1 MGSALRSGV
10 ISPAREFGASFQ
22 SVNIEVPRL
31 ESYRKATGQ
40 AKYTDDLRLP
50 NMAYAAIV
58 RSPHSRARV
67 LSIDVSGAEQVPGYI
82 GCLLPEETPQDYFN
96 CSGNPPSPL
105 LMRDERVLTLEPKT
119 LGDRI
124 LCVAA
129 ETEEGAREAADAVK
143 VEYEVFTPYLEI
155 RNALDGKA
163 EPLQPHISPDNIAQ
177 RREVSQG
184 DRKAGEEASD
194 LILEDHFVTPPMQH
208 VTIELTSCLCDFS
221 DGEHL
226 TVYSTSQTVFQERRI
241 MAEILGLKESDV
253 RFSKPTVGGG
263 FGARQ
268 QLHAQHVAALMS
280 KKIRRPV
287 NLSYTREEDLYSVV
301 RHASDVDLRIG
312 VSKDGKLQL
321 FDTKYRLNAGPFT
334 THSPTVVAAA
344 ARKLQY
350 SVPNYFF
357 EGYSVF
363 TNHIIGGAFRGYGN
377 TQLTFGREILMDR
390 LADRLGLDPVE
401 FRLQNHVQVGEC
413 FPCASIPVSSNGIEA
428 CVRRCREIQAEIDA
442 KAPLVDDEE
451 VRQAW
456 GIAFSC
462 HGSGPSS
469 KEGLSSAV
477 LMLNDDAT
485 VQLLVGSS
493 DIGQGSE
500 TMESQIAAESLGIP
514 LSSVRITAADTLLT
528 PYDTGTFGSS
538 QTFICGNA
546 VTRACEDLKGKVMA
560 QLREIYPGSEIE
572 EKDHRYRIRTDGEEQ
587 ELSFPEAVRK
597 VMFDVK
603 GGVMIGSGTYKA
615 AACPNPF
622 SVCFVKAEYHKKLN
636 AIRLLDVIQVVD
648 VGTPINRMTVE
659 GQLEGGIAQG
669 VGYAL
674 YERMELNPRSKRTL
688 SSDLLHYRIPQMDDM
703 PQTHVDMV
711 DSFDPY
717 GPHGA
722 KSVGELATV
731 PIAPAIVNAVRR
743 ASGQELN
750 SLPLCDKFVILPSRR
765 KEEG

>member
-1 MGSALRSGV
+1 M
-10 ISPAREFGASFQ
+10 
-22 SVNIEVPRL
+22 
-31 ESYRKATGQ
+31 
-40 AKYTDDLRLP
+40 
-50 NMAYAAIV
+50 
-58 RSPHSRARV
+58 
-67 LSIDVSGAEQVPGYI
+67 LSIDVSAAEQVPGYL
-82 GCLLPEETPQDYFN
+82 GCLLPEEAPQEYFN

-105 LMRDERVLTLEPKT
+105 LMRDEQVLTMEPKT

-124 LCVAA
+124 ACVAA
-129 ETEEGAREAADAVK
+129 ETEEAAREAADAVK
-143 VEYEVFTPYLEI
+143 VEYEVLAPYLEI
-155 RNALDGKA
+155 RNALDQKA
-163 EPLQPHISPDNIAQ
+163 QPLQPHISQDNIIL

-184 DRKAGEEASD
+184 DREVGEAASD
-194 LILEDHFVTPPMQH
+194 IILEDRFVTPPMQH
-208 VTIELTSCLCDFS
+208 VTIEPTSCLCDFS

-241 MAEILGLKESDV
+241 MAEILGLKESNV
-253 RFSKPTVGGG
+253 RFSKPIVGGG

-280 KKIRRPV
+280 KKLKRPV
-287 NLSYTREEDLYSVV
+287 NLTYTREEDLYSVV

-312 VSKDGKLQL
+312 ASEDGKLRL
-321 FDTKYRLNAGPFT
+321 FDTHYRLNAGPFT

-357 EGYSVF
+357 DGVSVY
-363 TNHIIGGAFRGYGN
+363 TNHIVGGAFRGYGN
-377 TQLTFGREILMDR
+377 TQLTFGREILLDR
-390 LADRLGLDPVE
+390 MAEKLGMDPVE
-401 FRLQNHVQVGEC
+401 FRMLNHVQVGEC
-413 FPCASIPVSSNGIEA
+413 FPCASIPVSSNGIKR
-428 CVRRCREIQAEIDA
+428 CVEKCQEIQRALDEKEPLIENEEI
-442 KAPLVDDEE
+442 
-451 VRQAW
+451 RQAW
-456 GIAFSC
+456 GISFSC

-514 LSSVRITAADTLLT
+514 LSDVKITAADTLLT

-546 VTRACEDLKGKVMA
+546 VTRACADLKRKVIE
-560 QLREIYPGSEIE
+560 QLQIIYPDSEIE
-572 EKDHRYRIRTDGEEQ
+572 ERDRRYVIRGSQGEEQ
-587 ELSFPEAVRK
+587 ELTFKEAVK
-597 VMFDVK
+597 QIMFDVK

-622 SVCFVKAEYHKKLN
+622 SVCYVKAEYHKKLN
-636 AIRLLDVIQVVD
+636 AIRLLDIIQVVD
-648 VGTPINRMTVE
+648 VGTPINRLTVE

-674 YERMELNPRSKRTL
+674 YERMEINPRSKRTL

-703 PQTHVDMV
+703 PRTHVDMV
-711 DSFDPY
+711 DDSFDPY

-731 PIAPAIVNAVRR
+731 PVAPAIVNAVRH

-750 SLPLCDKFVILPSRR
+750 SLPLCDKFIILPSRR
-765 KEEG
+765 EEGN

>member
-1 MGSALRSGV
+1 MAERNFTQV
-10 ISPAREFGASFQ
+10 NRE
-22 SVNIEVPRL
+22 IPRL
-31 ESYRKATGQ
+31 ESMLKATGK

-50 NMAYAAIV
+50 DMAYAALV
-58 RSPHSRARV
+58 RSPYSRARV
-67 LSIDVSGAEQVPGYI
+67 LNIDTSEAEKVPGYL
-82 GCLLPEETPQDYFN
+82 GCLLPEEAPQEYFN

-105 LMRDERVLTLEPKT
+105 LMRDERVLTREPKQ

-124 LCVAA
+124 ACVAA
-129 ETEEGAREAADAVK
+129 ETEEAAREAAGLVK
-143 VEYEVFTPYLEI
+143 VEYEVLEPYLEI
-155 RNALDGKA
+155 PNALAANA
-163 EPLQPHISPDNIAQ
+163 EPLQPHISEDNVIQ
-177 RREVSQG
+177 CREVSQG
-184 DRKAGEEASD
+184 SVEQGEAESD
-194 LILEDHFVTPPMQH
+194 VIVEDHFITPPMQH
-208 VTIELTSCLCDFS
+208 VTIEPTSCLCDFS

-226 TVYSTSQTVFQERRI
+226 TVYSTSQTVFQERRLI
-241 MAEILGLKESDV
+241 AEILGLKETNV
-253 RFSKPTVGGG
+253 RFKKPIVGGG

-280 KKIRRPV
+280 RKLRRPV
-287 NLSYTREEDLYSVV
+287 NLTYTREEDLYSVV
-301 RHASDVDLRIG
+301 RHASDVKLRIG
-312 VSKDGKLQL
+312 AGKDGKLKL
-321 FDTKYRLNAGPFT
+321 FDADFKLNAGPYT
-334 THSPTVVAAA
+334 THTPTVVAAA

-350 SVPNYFF
+350 RVPNYFF
-357 EGYSVF
+357 HGYSVY
-363 TNHIIGGAFRGYGN
+363 TNHVTGGAFRGYGN
-377 TQLTFGREILMDR
+377 TQITFAREILMDR
-390 LADRLGLDPVE
+390 LADRLGMDPVE
-401 FRLQNHVQVGEC
+401 FRLMNHVQVGEC

-428 CVRRCREIQAEIDA
+428 CARRCQAIQAEIDA
-442 KAPLVDDEE
+442 KAPLIDNEE
-451 VRQAW
+451 IRQAW
-456 GIAFSC
+456 GISFSC

-477 LMLNDDAT
+477 VMLNDDAT
-485 VQLLVGSS
+485 VQLLVGSA

-500 TMESQIAAESLGIP
+500 TMESQIAAETLGIP
-514 LSSVRITAADTLLT
+514 LENVRITAADTLLT

-546 VTRACEDLKGKVMA
+546 VKKACEDLKEKILA
-560 QLREIYPGSEIE
+560 QLRVICPGSEVE
-572 EKDHRYRIRTDGEEQ
+572 EREHRYFLRENGQVT

-597 VMFDVK
+597 IMFDVK
-603 GGVMIGSGTYKA
+603 GGVMIGAGTYKA

-636 AIRLLDVIQVVD
+636 AIRLLDIIEVVD
-648 VGTPINRMTVE
+648 VGTPVNRMTVA

-674 YERMELNPRSKRTL
+674 YERLETNPRSRRTL

-711 DSFDPY
+711 DSYDPY

-731 PIAPAIVNAVRR
+731 PVAPAIVNAVRH

-750 SLPLCDKFVILPSRR
+750 RLPLCDKFVILPSRR
-765 KEEG
+765 KEVD